1 MSELETR
8 ELRESILNGLNIALH
23 RLIQEKKRNN
33 SELAISTSRGKV
45 IKVRASEL

>member
-23 RLIQEKKRNN
+23 RLIQEKKRSN
-33 SELAISTSRGKV
+33 SELAISTKGKV
-45 IKVRASEL
+45 VKVRASEL